1 MGVLHY
7 ADQAIVIDDRTLS
20 HLKIAV
26 VTKLR
31 RGESFTLSWTHGPGE
46 PRGRTT
52 IWMQP
57 SIPIRFEFD
66 EAEPRPLS
74 RDWIEQIL
82 RSSNSTGGIQL
93 TADTMYTGDI
103 PVVDAPSEPADGIPR
118 AKTDAVQAST
128 RRTHHAHREFLLS

>member
-31 RGESFTLSWTHGPGE
+31 RGESFTLSWTHGVGE

-66 EAEPRPLS
+66 EAEPGPLS

-103 PVVDAPSEPADGIPR
+103 PVVDAAHGDAGDAAAGDPPAR
-118 AKTDAVQAST
+118 AKRRSSHGAQSQSMAV
-128 RRTHHAHREFLLS
+128 